1 MRRNGVSVE
10 LELNLEGTAEFQNA
24 LETLDLNMNRNV
36 RLNLANWAAQV
47 EASARQL
54 VPVRTGYLRS
64 TIHSKTS
71 DWQAEVSADAPY
83 ALAVELGTRH
93 MRSQPYLEPAL
104 QMHLA
109 QLEQTVFEAI
119 NTAAMEAGL

>member
-1 MRRNGVSVE
+1 MSVE

-64 TIHSKTS
+64 TIHSKIS
-71 DWQAEVSADAPY
+71 DWLVEVGADAPY